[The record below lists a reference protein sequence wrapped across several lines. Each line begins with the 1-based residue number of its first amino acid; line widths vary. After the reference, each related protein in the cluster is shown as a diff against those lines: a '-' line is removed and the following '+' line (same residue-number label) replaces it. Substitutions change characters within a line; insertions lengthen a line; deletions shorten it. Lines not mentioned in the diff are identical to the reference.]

1 MANDIFIQPAPTL
14 EDFGPEPDAPYCF
27 ACEEE
32 GHESDEEERCLK
44 EGDEQDPCTL
54 AKESG
59 L

>member
-1 MANDIFIQPAPTL
+1 MANDIHIQPAPTI

-32 GHESDEEERCLK
+32 GHESDEDDRCLK
-44 EGDEQDPCTL
+44 EYEEPDPCTVS
-54 AKESG
+54 KESG